1 MIDSNAIDV
10 IADDGSDSFATLKS
24 SVDAGDLDLVWT
36 HISVEELLRVADE
49 DRRARLILTG
59 IQLARL
65 VPTSNLIADISR
77 FDLASGTYLALTTT
91 RMGSRHTAEDES
103 ARPATP

>member
-1 MIDSNAIDV
+1 MKPPSPRLSAMIDSNAIDV

-77 FDLASGTYLALTTT
+77 FDLASGT
-91 RMGSRHTAEDES
+91 
-103 ARPATP
+103 